1 MSAGKK
7 MKRIL
12 DTIADP
18 KKMYVD
24 ERVPF
29 YSLRRR
35 LAARME
41 KHPEQLDRIIR
52 SLHELIHKY
61 QAVEKN

>member
-1 MSAGKK
+1 
-7 MKRIL
+7 MKLIL

-18 KKMYVD
+18 KEMYLD

-41 KHPEQLDRIIR
+41 KHPEQFDAMIK
-52 SLHELIHKY
+52 SLHELIHCY
-61 QAVEKN
+61 EGREDD

>member
-1 MSAGKK
+1 
-7 MKRIL
+7 MKLIL

-18 KKMYVD
+18 KKMYLD

-41 KHPEQLDRIIR
+41 KHPEQFDQMIK
-52 SLHELIHKY
+52 SLHELIHCY
-61 QAVEKN
+61 ERIEEN

>member
-1 MSAGKK
+1 
-7 MKRIL
+7 MKLIL

-18 KKMYVD
+18 KEMYLD
-24 ERVPF
+24 EKVPF

-41 KHPEQLDRIIR
+41 KHPEQFDEMIK
-52 SLHELIHKY
+52 SLHELIHCY
-61 QAVEKN
+61 EGIEEN

>member
-1 MSAGKK
+1 
-7 MKRIL
+7 MKLIL

-18 KKMYVD
+18 KEMYLD

-41 KHPEQLDRIIR
+41 KHPEQFDEMIK
-52 SLHELIHKY
+52 SLHELIHCY
-61 QAVEKN
+61 EGTEDD

>member
-1 MSAGKK
+1 
-7 MKRIL
+7 MKLIL

-18 KKMYVD
+18 KEMYLD

-35 LAARME
+35 LAARMD
-41 KHPEQLDRIIR
+41 KHPEQFDEMIK
-52 SLHELIHKY
+52 SLHELIHCY
-61 QAVEKN
+61 VGTEED

>member
-1 MSAGKK
+1 
-7 MKRIL
+7 MKLVL

-18 KKMYVD
+18 KQMYVD

-41 KHPEQLDRIIR
+41 KHPEQFDRMIKA
-52 SLHELIHKY
+52 LHELIHRY
-61 QAVEKN
+61 EGTEED